1 MNHKSAVFPG
11 TFDPPSL
18 GHMDIIYRSAKIYD
32 KLFVVV
38 ADNISKKTMF
48 TAQERKAMLQ
58 ELLKEYDN
66 VEVCT
71 WSGTTVDFAETHDT
85 GIVVRGVR
93 EINDFGYEFE
103 LAMVYKHMLPDLEVL
118 FMPTV
123 PNLSM
128 IRSSMI
134 KEMAL
139 FGADI
144 APFVPKLVSD
154 AVKAKLNNTNVL
166 T

>member
-1 MNHKSAVFPG
+1 
-11 TFDPPSL
+11 
-18 GHMDIIYRSAKIYD
+18 
-32 KLFVVV
+32 
-38 ADNISKKTMF
+38 
-48 TAQERKAMLQ
+48 
-58 ELLKEYDN
+58 
-66 VEVCT
+66 
-71 WSGTTVDFAETHDT
+71 
-85 GIVVRGVR
+85 
-93 EINDFGYEFE
+93 
-103 LAMVYKHMLPDLEVL
+103 MVYKHMLPDLEVL
-118 FMPTV
+118 FMPTD
-123 PNLSM
+123 PKLSM

>member
-1 MNHKSAVFPG
+1 MNSKVAVFPG

-38 ADNISKKTMF
+38 ADSISKKTMF

-66 VEVCT
+66 VEVCI
-71 WSGTTVDFAETHDT
+71 WGGTTVDFAETHDT
-85 GIVVRGVR
+85 GIVIRGVR

-118 FMPTV
+118 FMPTD

>member
-1 MNHKSAVFPG
+1 MNSKVAVFPG

-85 GIVVRGVR
+85 GIVIRGVR

-103 LAMVYKHMLPDLEVL
+103 LAMVYKYMLPDLEVL
-118 FMPTV
+118 FMPTD

>member
-1 MNHKSAVFPG
+1 MNPKTAVFPG
-11 TFDPPSL
+11 TFDPPTL
-18 GHMDIIYRSAKIYD
+18 GHIDIICRSAKIYD
-32 KLFVVV
+32 KLYVVV
-38 ADNISKKTMF
+38 GDNISKKSMF
-48 TAQERKAMLQ
+48 TAKERREILE

-66 VEVCT
+66 VEVCI
-71 WSGTTVDFAETHDT
+71 WSGTTVDFAKTHDT
-85 GIVVRGVR
+85 GVVVRGVR

-103 LAMVYKHMLPDLEVL
+103 LAMVYKHMLPELEVL
-118 FMPTV
+118 FMPTD
-123 PNLSM
+123 PALSM

-144 APFVPKLVSD
+144 APFVPKLVSE
-154 AVKAKLNNTNVL
+154 AVKAKLNNANML